1 MKKISKALKEQSKL
15 SKFLFLSYIVF
26 AGCFV
31 FPFSNALFPFGLT
44 QAYLVISSYG
54 ITGLGLAMILG
65 RKQYHFVYLA
75 TFFLTALGMVFRYF
89 LEYGEFSNTLNF
101 TTFNIVSYLA
111 LVPLLVLGAYHFFL
125 STMMKAS

>member
-15 SKFLFLSYIVF
+15 SKLLFLSYIVF

-54 ITGLGLAMILG
+54 ITGLGLAVILG
-65 RKQYHFVYLA
+65 RNKYLFVYLVS
-75 TFFLTALGMVFRYF
+75 FFLTALGMVFRYF
-89 LEYGEFSNTLNF
+89 LEYGEYSNSLNF
-101 TTFNIVSYLA
+101 TVFNVVAYL
-111 LVPLLVLGAYHFFL
+111 LVVPLLILGAYHFFL
-125 STMMKAS
+125 STMMKTS